1 MRSPPS
7 IYLRPSVI
15 TDLVITGCVSHF
27 DYRYGTGTVRWRA
40 EGAALGSQSELSPEL
55 MSPPRKRRRR
65 RRSWLAKRADTS
77 YHKIY
82 GYRYRYT
89 GTLLRLY
96 IPVFGIPMTAD
107 PFFFHFLI
115 TPAGPQT
122 KFRLFLF
129 LCPCPPQ
136 LWGAGGG
143 EVDGWAGAA
152 RGCGP
157 TPEPFHTT
165 KLCTTGMLFTP
176 KAFQGSEKSTVD
188 FILLTEYTNTE

>member
-1 MRSPPS
+1 M
-7 IYLRPSVI
+7 I
-15 TDLVITGCVSHF
+15 T
-27 DYRYGTGTVRWRA
+27 GTGTVRWRA

-136 LWGAGGG
+136 LWGAAGGG
-143 EVDGWAGAA
+143 LGGWAGAA

-157 TPEPFHTT
+157 PFHTT
-165 KLCTTGMLFTP
+165 KLCTTGARTGMLFTL

-188 FILLTEYTNTE
+188 LFSFSLLTK